1 MFKAF
6 NQSRARTGATA
17 PTQAAN
23 TPAPLASASPVKVM
37 PPLPKIESVKA
48 AEPVPAAQPAPT
60 QTLAR
65 PADPNMAL
73 KSTLH
78 ELLLDKLNLTLLD
91 KVSREDLH
99 REISGLVAQ
108 HLKSEGT
115 LMPSEAFKQ
124 LIHELLNEVLG
135 LGPLEPL
142 LADPTISDILVNGT
156 DKVFVERRGL
166 LERTEV
172 SFRDERHL
180 LRIIDKIVST
190 VGRRIDES
198 QPWVDARLEDGSR
211 VNAIIRPCAIDGPSL
226 SIRKFSKTPLRM
238 EKLLEHG
245 ALSRQAALFLEAAV
259 KGRMNCLISG
269 GTGSGK
275 TTMLNAMS
283 AFIDPRQR
291 MVTIEDA
298 AELQLQQ
305 EHVVRLETRPA
316 NAEGKGTITQRDL
329 LVNALRMR
337 PDRIMV
343 GEVRGA
349 EAFDMLQAMN
359 TGHDGSMTTIHAN
372 TARDAVSR
380 LEQMV
385 TMIGNDF
392 PMQAV
397 RYQIAAGLQ
406 LVLQLNRLSDGS
418 RRVMSISE
426 IVGLEGDTIMMQ
438 DIFVFKKMG
447 VDEEGKVQGRM
458 MATGVRPQ
466 CFEALLNSGVPLAA
480 DAFVP
485 GIADGSV

>member
-1 MFKAF
+1 MAAAL
-6 NQSRARTGATA
+6 STARA
-17 PTQAAN
+17 P
-23 TPAPLASASPVKVM
+23 ASPE
-37 PPLPKIESVKA
+37 PDTP
-48 AEPVPAAQPAPT
+48 AEPVSPQ
-60 QTLAR
+60 
-65 PADPNMAL
+65 DPNRAL
-73 KSTLH
+73 KTVLH
-78 ELLLDKLNLTLLD
+78 ELVLDKLNLTLLD
-91 KVSREDLH
+91 QVSREDLR
-99 REISGLVAQ
+99 REIAGLAAG
-108 HLKSEGT
+108 HLKSKGQ
-115 LMPSEAFKQ
+115 LMQKGAFNA
-124 LIHELLNEVLG
+124 LVDELLDEVLG

-142 LADPTISDILVNGT
+142 LADPSISDILVNGT
-156 DKVFVERRGL
+156 EKVFVERGGL
-166 LERTEV
+166 LERTNV
-172 SFRDERHL
+172 SFQDERHL

-238 EKLLEHG
+238 DKLIEHG
-245 ALSRQAALFLEAAV
+245 ALSKPAALFLEAAV
-259 KGRMNCLISG
+259 KGRMNVLISG

-275 TTMLNAMS
+275 TTMLNALS
-283 AFIDPRQR
+283 SYIDPRQR

-316 NAEGKGTITQRDL
+316 NAEGKGAIAQRDL

-447 VDEEGKVQGRM
+447 VDAEGRVQGRM
-458 MATGVRPQ
+458 MATGVRPA
-466 CFEALLNSGVPLAA
+466 CFEALMASGVPLAH
-480 DAFVP
+480 DAFAP
-485 GIADGSV
+485 GDPAVI